1 MVLAGRLY
9 HLNKQ
14 DKHLSTLKAQYKLM
28 FTQPKKY
35 INNNT
40 DNVFPDAVGP
50 DGFYTYNQGMALEG
64 LAYLALFDPNN
75 SQ

>member
-1 MVLAGRLY
+1 
-9 HLNKQ
+9 
-14 DKHLSTLKAQYKLM
+14 M

>member
-1 MVLAGRLY
+1 
-9 HLNKQ
+9 
-14 DKHLSTLKAQYKLM
+14 M

-50 DGFYTYNQGMALEG
+50 DEFYTYNQGMALEG